1 MNGGRYQGIRLSGYQ
16 GIRVALMAKMPAILG
31 ELIGDFLPENGGT
44 FSLFLCLIKRLV
56 LVQHEILRKIGSG
69 LKKGLIL
76 VVLSRYVR

>member
-1 MNGGRYQGIRLSGYQ
+1 
-16 GIRVALMAKMPAILG
+16 MAKMPAILG
-31 ELIGDFLPENGGT
+31 RLIGDFLPENGGT

-69 LKKGLIL
+69 LKKGLML